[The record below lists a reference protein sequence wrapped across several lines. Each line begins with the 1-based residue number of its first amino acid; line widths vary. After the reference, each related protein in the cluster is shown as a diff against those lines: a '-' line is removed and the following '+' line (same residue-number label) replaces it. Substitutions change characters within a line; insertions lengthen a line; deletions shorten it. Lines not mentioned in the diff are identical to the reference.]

1 MNDRKSR
8 AALGSLSLCILLF
21 FLLLGILSPYTGD
34 DWAWGSS
41 IGLERLA
48 NFFRD
53 YNGRYLGNLLVMVL
67 TRSRVVNILVKAG
80 SFYLSCWLCWKYS
93 GSRNGLLLLFS
104 FVLFLLMPKGL
115 LVQTVIWTAGFS
127 NYVPP
132 ALIILSYL
140 LFVSRTAEKT
150 GPASSGK
157 ITVICFFAGFCG
169 GLFME
174 NMTLFHI
181 LLGAAVL
188 IYGRVRFGKFVPAYT
203 AFLAGAVLGAAAM
216 FSNGAYFRIARG
228 GDEYRST
235 VSGLSELFSRVYE
248 ILDYLIVS
256 NRALCSVCTVLLVC
270 TLWKAG
276 PKRKALAAAGCVGN
290 CLSQL
295 LMLLQNFTDA
305 RLRAYFSPRV
315 VFLLELLLPLLY
327 LISMAVILLTCLDSR
342 HKLSVFFPLICVPF
356 AAAPLLVVN
365 PIGPRCFYGTY
376 LLQMAF
382 LTTLLGS
389 LLEGSR
395 ISQKGLC
402 AVFAVT
408 AAGLC
413 LFYGSIYYPIHVCNE
428 KRVRFAQMQA
438 ARGEKTILICNLPNA
453 DYLHCSSPENP
464 PWDLRFKLFY
474 GLDPDV
480 SYSFV
485 SAQELDSRIE
495 RYPGS

>member
-1 MNDRKSR
+1 
-8 AALGSLSLCILLF
+8 
-21 FLLLGILSPYTGD
+21 
-34 DWAWGSS
+34 
-41 IGLERLA
+41 
-48 NFFRD
+48 
-53 YNGRYLGNLLVMVL
+53 
-67 TRSRVVNILVKAG
+67 
-80 SFYLSCWLCWKYS
+80 
-93 GSRNGLLLLFS
+93 
-104 FVLFLLMPKGL
+104 
-115 LVQTVIWTAGFS
+115 
-127 NYVPP
+127 
-132 ALIILSYL
+132 
-140 LFVSRTAEKT
+140 
-150 GPASSGK
+150 
-157 ITVICFFAGFCG
+157 
-169 GLFME
+169 
-174 NMTLFHI
+174 
-181 LLGAAVL
+181 
-188 IYGRVRFGKFVPAYT
+188 
-203 AFLAGAVLGAAAM
+203 
-216 FSNGAYFRIARG
+216 
-228 GDEYRST
+228 
-235 VSGLSELFSRVYE
+235 
-248 ILDYLIVS
+248 
-256 NRALCSVCTVLLVC
+256 
-270 TLWKAG
+270 
-276 PKRKALAAAGCVGN
+276 
-290 CLSQL
+290 
-295 LMLLQNFTDA
+295 
-305 RLRAYFSPRV
+305 
-315 VFLLELLLPLLY
+315 
-327 LISMAVILLTCLDSR
+327 MAVILLTCLDSR

-428 KRVRFAQMQA
+428 KRVRFVQMQA